1 MITAHAL
8 ADYLGSPSLPDQDA
22 DTVIDAA
29 AQLVDKTLGEN
40 IDDVP
45 GSIRSQAEV
54 IVAAELWRRRDA
66 PGGVV
71 NAWGDTA
78 TPVRLARDPITP
90 ALPLLRPWMDP
101 AIA

>member
-1 MITAHAL
+1 MITAHNL

-22 DTVIDAA
+22 GPVIDAA
-29 AQLVDKTLGEN
+29 TQLVNQTLGGN
-40 IDDVP
+40 LDDVP
-45 GSIRSQAEV
+45 ASILSQAEV

-71 NAWGDTA
+71 NAWGDAA

-90 ALPLLRPWMDP
+90 ALPLLRPWMAP
-101 AIA
+101 VIA